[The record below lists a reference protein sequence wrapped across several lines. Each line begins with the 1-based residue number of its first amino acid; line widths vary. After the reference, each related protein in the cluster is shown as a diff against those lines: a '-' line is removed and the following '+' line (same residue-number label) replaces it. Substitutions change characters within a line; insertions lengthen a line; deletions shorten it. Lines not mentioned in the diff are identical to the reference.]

1 MTNGSENK
9 RIEASERTLEILEF
23 LAVHERTT
31 ATEVAE
37 HLGMAKSTTH
47 YHLKTL
53 EDTKFVVRESDGYR
67 VSLNLLTMG
76 HEVVARMSIYQA
88 GKPKVDELA
97 RETGE
102 LCILMVEEH
111 GYGYYIYDNRGEEA
125 VNFDTAGNR
134 KHLHNNALGKAL
146 LAHLP
151 SERVD
156 EIIAQ
161 HGLPATTQQTITDR
175 EKLDAELETAHV
187 EGVAFDYEE
196 QLNGLCCVAAPI
208 RDTQSNDNVSTR
220 GAISVAV
227 PASRAQDDYFTEK
240 LPQVVSDA
248 ANIIELEIQ
257 EY

>member
-1 MTNGSENK
+1 MTSETGTK
-9 RIEASERTLEILEF
+9 RIEASERTLEILGF
-23 LAVHERTT
+23 LAGRERTT

-37 HLGMAKSTTH
+37 HLGVAKSTTH

-53 EDTKFVVRESDGYR
+53 EDAEFVVRDREGYR

-76 HEVVARMSIYQA
+76 HDVVSQMATYQA
-88 GKPKVDELA
+88 GKAKVDELA

-111 GYGYYIYDNRGEEA
+111 GYGFYIYDNRGEGA

-134 KHLHNNALGKAL
+134 KRLHDNALGKAFL
-146 LAHLP
+146 SQAP
-151 SERVD
+151 PERVD
-156 EIIAQ
+156 EIVDR
-161 HGLPATTQQTITDR
+161 HGLPATTRQTITDR
-175 EKLDAELETAHV
+175 DRLDAELEQARS

-208 RDTQSNDNVSTR
+208 RDTHSEGVSVR

-227 PASRAQDDYFTEK
+227 PASRAQDEYFTEE
-240 LPQVVSDA
+240 LRRAVSDA
-248 ANIIELEIQ
+248 ANIIELDLQ

>member
-1 MTNGSENK
+1 MTSETGTK
-9 RIEASERTLEILEF
+9 RIEASERTLEILDF
-23 LAVHERTT
+23 LAGRERTT
-31 ATEVAE
+31 ATAVAE
-37 HLGMAKSTTH
+37 RLGIAKSTTH

-53 EDTKFVVRESDGYR
+53 EDAEFVVRERDGYR

-76 HEVVARMSIYQA
+76 HDVVAQMSTYQA
-88 GKPKVDELA
+88 GKAKVDELA

-111 GYGYYIYDNRGEEA
+111 GYGYYIYDNRGEDA

-134 KHLHNNALGKAL
+134 KRLHDNALGKAFL
-146 LAHLP
+146 SQVSA
-151 SERVD
+151 ERVD
-156 EIIAQ
+156 EIVAR
-161 HGLPATTQQTITDR
+161 HGLPATTGQTVTDR
-175 EKLDAELETAHV
+175 ERLDAELETART

-208 RDTQSNDNVSTR
+208 REAQSDDVSVR

-227 PASRAQDDYFTEK
+227 PASRAQDEYFEEE
-240 LPQVVSDA
+240 LPRAVSDA

-257 EY
+257 DY